1 MATQTIEFEAINGLT
16 GLTLKA
22 FQQYSDTLQESVTPV
37 AATNRTGCYVGT
49 FTDLPESVYRFELSD
64 SGGLIGVK
72 DQKVTDTTATFRAYD
87 SYSAGGVSGTVD
99 ANIVSTQITA
109 QQITAGIISGSIT
122 QPRGDT
128 WAITITGLG
137 TLTGYENIWFSGK
150 PEFDVLDSAAWVQI
164 DTDTGLKIIMQ
175 ETGTPANGSISVD
188 DAAAGTITV
197 NLAAI
202 ESAKLPILNGVFD
215 IQIQKSGGAI
225 DTLTQGKLTITG
237 DVTRAVS

>member
-1 MATQTIEFEAINGLT
+1 MGNHD
-16 GLTLKA
+16 K
-22 FQQYSDTLQESVTPV
+22 
-37 AATNRTGCYVGT
+37 
-49 FTDLPESVYRFELSD
+49 
-64 SGGLIGVK
+64 
-72 DQKVTDTTATFRAYD
+72 
-87 SYSAGGVSGTVD
+87 
-99 ANIVSTQITA
+99 
-109 QQITAGIISGSIT
+109 
-122 QPRGDT
+122 DT

-164 DTDTGLKIIMQ
+164 DTDTGLKIIMR

-202 ESAKLPILNGVFD
+202 ESAKVPSLNGVFD

-225 DTLTQGKLTITG
+225 DTLTQGKLTVTG